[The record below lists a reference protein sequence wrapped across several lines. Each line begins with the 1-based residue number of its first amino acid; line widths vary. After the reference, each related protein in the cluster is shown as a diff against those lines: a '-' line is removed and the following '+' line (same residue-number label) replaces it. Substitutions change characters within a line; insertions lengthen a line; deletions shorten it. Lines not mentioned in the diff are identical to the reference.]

1 MARWPLRRLC
11 KRSKTRRAYPPR
23 FLATACA
30 VATLQCRKRSA
41 AQQAPA
47 RGLVLHRSIDH
58 RNPDLEIRMS
68 FPLQEVEFYD
78 AAGQYICTVF
88 VKIRE
93 QDLALSRLAE
103 EFKDPLTPEY
113 GLRGMFHPE

>member
-1 MARWPLRRLC
+1 
-11 KRSKTRRAYPPR
+11 
-23 FLATACA
+23 
-30 VATLQCRKRSA
+30 
-41 AQQAPA
+41 
-47 RGLVLHRSIDH
+47 
-58 RNPDLEIRMS
+58 MS